1 MIRYLDLKKITSR
14 YEPALSQAVARVVA
28 SGWYLLGKE
37 VARFEERFAE
47 YCGARHC
54 IGVANGLDALSLIFR
69 SYIEMGVMQEGDEVI
84 VAANTYIASILAIS
98 ENRLV
103 PVLVEPDTLRYNID
117 PEKAEA
123 AVTPRTRAILVVHLY
138 GQTCDMTPIRE
149 IASRRGL
156 KIVEDCAQSH
166 GAVYKGT
173 RCGALG
179 DAAGFSFYPGK
190 NLGALGD
197 GGAVTTS
204 DEVLA
209 TVIRRIANYGTSRK
223 YINEYKGRNSRLDEI
238 QAAVLSLKLEYLD
251 ADTLRRRQIALRY
264 RREIVNR
271 AIVLPQVVCEE
282 EHVWHI
288 FPILAEKRDQLQTY
302 LHDAGVETLIHYPV
316 PPHFQQAYR
325 EWQNL
330 SFPLTERIH
339 REELSIPLHPALTD
353 EEVTTVINVL
363 NSWQPA

>member
-1 MIRYLDLKKITSR
+1 MIRYLDLKKITRR
-14 YEPALSQAVARVVA
+14 YEPALSETVARVVA
-28 SGWYLLGKE
+28 SGWYLLGSE
-37 VARFEERFAE
+37 VARFEERFAG
-47 YCGARHC
+47 YCGTGHC

-69 SYIEMGVMQEGDEVI
+69 SYIEMGVMREGDEVI
-84 VAANTYIASILAIS
+84 VPANTYIASILAIS

-117 PEKAEA
+117 PEKIEA
-123 AVTPRTRAILVVHLY
+123 AVTSRTRAILVVHLY
-138 GQTCDMTPIRE
+138 GQTCDMTPICE

-173 RCGALG
+173 KCGALG

-238 QAAVLSLKLEYLD
+238 QAATLSLKLEYLD
-251 ADTLRRRQIALRY
+251 ADTRRRRQIALRY

-271 AIVLPQVVCEE
+271 AVVLPQVVCEE

-288 FPILAEKRDQLQTY
+288 FPILVEKRDQLQVY
-302 LHDAGVETLIHYPV
+302 LRDAGVETLIHYPV
-316 PPHFQQAYR
+316 PPHLQQAYR
-325 EWQNL
+325 EWNEL
-330 SFPLTERIH
+330 SFPITERIH

-353 EEVTTVINVL
+353 EEVTTVINAL